1 MVDQI
6 LKTKKINWKA
16 GKKEATNFG
25 KGMIYLLPTLFLIGV
40 FTIYP
45 LFNTFMISFKEYYN
59 YIDDT
64 HIRYGLANYKY
75 VLQSKEYLTA
85 LGNTMIIVFI
95 SVPITIMLSLLIS
108 VALNSVKAFQK
119 FLQTL
124 YFLPYVTNTIAI
136 GMVFAVMFESQS
148 GVVNSVL
155 RLLGMDAVNWL
166 GGVMAVGETAKATK
180 LSAMVVLITYIV
192 WNSLPFKIL
201 ILTSA
206 LQSIDKQY
214 YQAAQIDSTPKGRVF
229 WHITV
234 PLLSPQIVYLM
245 ITSFIG
251 AFKEYTSIVAI
262 FGEEASLINDPLNH
276 KMATVVWYIYDNMS
290 RLDYKTIVNGTTVV
304 YSGVGYAA
312 AGAFILFMIIMFFT
326 AINSYVSKKRVH
338 Y

>member
-6 LKTKKINWKA
+6 LKSKKINWKA
-16 GKKEATNFG
+16 GKKEAGNFG
-25 KGMIYLLPTLFLIGV
+25 KGMFYLLPTIFLLGV

-75 VLQSKEYLTA
+75 VLESEEYLTS

-108 VALNSVKAFQK
+108 VALNSVKALQK

-136 GMVFAVMFESQS
+136 GMVFAIMFESEA
-148 GVVNSVL
+148 GIVNSVL
-155 RLLGMDAVNWL
+155 RTLGVDAVNWI
-166 GGVMAVGETAKATK
+166 GGTMAVGETAKATK
-180 LSAMVVLITYIV
+180 MTAMTVLIIYIV

-214 YQAAQIDSTPKGRVF
+214 YQAAQIDSTPKSRVF

-262 FGEEASLINDPLNH
+262 FGPEASIINDPLSH
-276 KMATVVWYIYDNMS
+276 KMATVVWYIYENMG
-290 RLDYKTIVNGTTVV
+290 RLNYQTELNGTTVV

-312 AGAFILFMIIMFFT
+312 AGAFILFVIIMFFT

>member
-6 LKTKKINWKA
+6 LKSKRIDWKA
-16 GKKEATNFG
+16 GRKEARNFG
-25 KGMIYLLPTLFLIGV
+25 KGMVFLLPTIILLGI

-64 HIRYGLANYKY
+64 HIKYGLANYEY
-75 VLQSKEYLTA
+75 VLKSKEYLTA

-95 SVPITIMLSLLIS
+95 SVPITIMISLLIS
-108 VALNSVKAFQK
+108 VALNSVKPLQK

-136 GMVFAVMFESQS
+136 GMVFAVMFESEA
-148 GVVNSVL
+148 GVVNSLL
-155 RLLGMDAVNWL
+155 RTLGMDAVNWI
-166 GGVMAVGETAKATK
+166 GGTMAVGETATATK
-180 LSAMVVLITYIV
+180 FTAMVVLITYIV

-262 FGEEASLINDPLNH
+262 FGQEASLINDSLNH
-276 KMATVVWYIYDNMS
+276 KMATVVWYIYDNMG
-290 RLDYKTIVNGTTVV
+290 RLNYQAVVNGTEVV

-312 AGAFILFMIIMFFT
+312 AGAFLLFIIIMFFT
-326 AINSYVSKKRVH
+326 AINSFVSKKRVH

>member
-6 LKTKKINWKA
+6 LKTKKIDWKA
-16 GKKEATNFG
+16 GKKEAKNFG
-25 KGMIYLLPTLFLIGV
+25 SGMFYLLPTLILLGV

-59 YIDDT
+59 YIDNT
-64 HIRYGLANYKY
+64 FIKYGLGNYKY
-75 VLQSKEYLTA
+75 VLQDSAYLTS

-95 SVPITIMLSLLIS
+95 SVPITIMISLLIS
-108 VALNSVKAFQK
+108 VALNSIKPFQK

-136 GMVFAVMFESQS
+136 GMVFAVMFESEA
-148 GVVNSVL
+148 GVVNSIL
-155 RLLGMDAVNWL
+155 RTLGIDAVNWL
-166 GGVMAVGETAKATK
+166 GGVMAPGEVGQASK
-180 LSAMVVLITYIV
+180 LTGMVVLITYIV

-262 FGEEASLINDPLNH
+262 FGDSASLLDNPLVPT
-276 KMATVVWYIYDNMS
+276 MSTVVWYIYDNMGN
-290 RLDYKTIVNGTTVV
+290 LNYQANINGSAIT
-304 YSGVGYAA
+304 YSGIGYAA
-312 AGAFILFMIIMFFT
+312 AGAFLLFIIIMIFT